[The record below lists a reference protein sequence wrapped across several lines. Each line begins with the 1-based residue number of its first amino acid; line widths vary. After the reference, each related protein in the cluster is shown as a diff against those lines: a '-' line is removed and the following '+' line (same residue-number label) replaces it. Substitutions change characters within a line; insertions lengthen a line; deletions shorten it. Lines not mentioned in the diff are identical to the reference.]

1 MKKVLLGIA
10 ILLFGFNLS
19 YVAIQAEWS
28 GVDMMGLCVSA
39 VGLVVCLL
47 GGLSRD

>member
-1 MKKVLLGIA
+1 MKKVLLGIS
-10 ILLFGFNLS
+10 IILFGFNLS
-19 YVAIQAEWS
+19 YIAIQAEWS
-28 GVDMMGLCVSA
+28 GIDMIGLCVSV